1 MIEELDEEVLDG
13 LTEVEKLYTVFHG
26 ASQEDVAYAK
36 LFWNSLS
43 LQPPIESRLVSSDIR
58 QRLKVAKTPNTTN
71 AAANQAPWS
80 KRNEEIQQDAYL
92 RQKQEEKQ
100 RYMEM
105 AKNRDQII
113 ALLKKQRDER
123 IKAMTLLLE
132 SLESL
137 INSAS
142 AVGKHCY
149 YMMLPQPSLTVGM
162 GLARC
167 WSCIWFSPDQIP
179 IGKLR

>member
-1 MIEELDEEVLDG
+1 MSEELDEEVLDC
-13 LTEVEKLYTVFHG
+13 LTEVEKLCTVFHG

-71 AAANQAPWS
+71 AASNQAPWS

-92 RQKQEEKQ
+92 RQQQEEKQ
-100 RYMEM
+100 KYMEM

-113 ALLKKQRDER
+113 ALLKKQRNER
-123 IKAMTLLLE
+123 IKKEMISYKHKSKKGSQAEKRLAPKTL
-132 SLESL
+132 
-137 INSAS
+137 
-142 AVGKHCY
+142 
-149 YMMLPQPSLTVGM
+149 PSDVDE
-162 GLARC
+162 
-167 WSCIWFSPDQIP
+167 DQ
-179 IGKLR
+179 KEVQELQ

>member
-1 MIEELDEEVLDG
+1 MSEELDEEVLDG

-132 SLESL
+132 SLVSVVLLESDQL
-137 INSAS
+137 WYYTKTRYILYTS

-149 YMMLPQPSLTVGM
+149 CRNGF
-162 GLARC
+162 G
-167 WSCIWFSPDQIP
+167 
-179 IGKLR
+179 